1 MHDDLKIF
9 LKLYDNYENKKKKFN
24 YTRRNYKISHVK
36 LKHQIK
42 VKYRKKKPNLICIF
56 HLFI

>member
-1 MHDDLKIF
+1 MIIMKI
-9 LKLYDNYENKKKKFN
+9 KKKFN

-42 VKYRKKKPNLICIF
+42 VKYRKKKNLT
-56 HLFI
+56 